1 MTAPRSTAVWTAWT
15 SCSVECTDPLR
26 FPSALRAST
35 VTMLRSPDALSV
47 SRQVLEESP
56 FATDRSA
63 LSKKEAA
70 WCARTRRT
78 SSLATLQHAR
88 PRRPLARPLLP
99 LRGDRRTPVCPLG
112 MVGIRHIQSACGKV
126 SSARVCMCA
135 VLVQADGVADV
146 LAHRCTVFRPY
157 IRTHSKVRP
166 CVCARSG
173 SFHPGCAGE
182 LRVCG

>member
-1 MTAPRSTAVWTAWT
+1 
-15 SCSVECTDPLR
+15 
-26 FPSALRAST
+26 
-35 VTMLRSPDALSV
+35 MLRSPDALSV

-70 WCARTRRT
+70 WYARIRRT

-99 LRGDRRTPVCPLG
+99 VRGDRRTSARLLPTAE
-112 MVGIRHIQSACGKV
+112 IHHIQSAYGKV

-135 VLVQADGVADV
+135 VLVQAHGAADILV
-146 LAHRCTVFRPY
+146 HRCTVLRSD
-157 IRTHSKVRP
+157 IRAHSKVRP
-166 CVCARSG
+166 CVRTRRG
-173 SFHPGCAGE
+173 SFQPGCVRE
-182 LRVCG
+182 LRLTDRHSPAAGPAHTKARNSHADLAQPMI